1 MPGPNQGIY
10 GSMKFPPY
18 RFTEY
23 PKAVTRADGTKVR
36 VESQREEIALTLD
49 IGVAE
54 APAPNALQEQ
64 NVKLAQQVADM
75 MEVVGRLQAQIQNQP
90 EIVRQLRAERD
101 ELATKVGELSA
112 QVIAGMKAKVEIE
125 PEPVIEPKPTIVSR
139 PTR

>member
-10 GSMKFPPY
+10 GSMKFLPY

-75 MEVVGRLQAQIQNQP
+75 MVKKLGITFYECQIGPRGIAQTGLGKGFMQ
-90 EIVRQLRAERD
+90 RAEDQGERGAQFVAD
-101 ELATKVGELSA
+101 VGKKL
-112 QVIAGMKAKVEIE
+112 GL
-125 PEPVIEPKPTIVSR
+125 
-139 PTR
+139 